1 MSIRKRERS
10 FENFVLFRSSS
21 SLADMGDLSS
31 STIQNQPSSY
41 ADESDEGLVGIF
53 FLKLFRFEFV

>member
-1 MSIRKRERS
+1 MSIRKRERR

-53 FLKLFRFEFV
+53 F